1 MRMMALLMATAASV
15 TATAAPAAA
24 HDASRMVASPRNTH
38 NLNPG
43 RRMVHGDQKG
53 AERPSFSDAKWQ
65 MVTLPNA
72 FNERELHR
80 TLPLYAGLG
89 TTGQ

>member
-1 MRMMALLMATAASV
+1 
-15 TATAAPAAA
+15 
-24 HDASRMVASPRNTH
+24 
-38 NLNPG
+38 
-43 RRMVHGDQKG
+43 MVHGDQKG